1 MNKYVI
7 IYGSSYIITNP
18 NTGGRSFTF
27 SKSKANKYFSVKEAV
42 EHFAI
47 LEQNHIENWGGSP
60 VDKARVRV
68 LPEQN
73 CPEEL

>member
-7 IYGSSYIITNP
+7 IYGSAYIITNP
-18 NTGGRSFTF
+18 NTGGWAFTF
-27 SKSKANKYFSVKEAV
+27 SKSKANKYFSVEEAL

-47 LEQNHIENWGGSP
+47 LEQNNIEWGISP